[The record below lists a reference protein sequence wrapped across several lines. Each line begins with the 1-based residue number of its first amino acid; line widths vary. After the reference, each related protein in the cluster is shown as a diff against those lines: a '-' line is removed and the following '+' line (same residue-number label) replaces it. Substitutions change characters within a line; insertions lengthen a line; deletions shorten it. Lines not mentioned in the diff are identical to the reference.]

1 MVASPQGVKNR
12 LQETAEYPIFKKVSM
27 RDDNT
32 KSYIRRLNFRQRLLL
47 RILSLSL
54 AVWSRTLRLKCA
66 PEVQEYLNSLAADP
80 GIIVLW
86 HNRLFMGPELCR
98 RFAVKHQMAAIVSA
112 SKDGAWMGALLEIFG
127 IHPVRG
133 SSHHRGVQAMR
144 EVLAAHKKGHSVLIT
159 PDGSRGPK
167 YKMKSG
173 AAHIARESH
182 APVYLL
188 ALNFS
193 RAWRLKTWDRFYLP
207 WPFSRV
213 EMTVR
218 RIEGSELAAYDSLQA
233 ATEALQAV
241 MLANNK
247 DAELTDKQVHADE
260 KPTKQNSVN

>member
-1 MVASPQGVKNR
+1 
-12 LQETAEYPIFKKVSM
+12 M

-47 RILSLSL
+47 RILSFLL
-54 AVWSRTLRLKCA
+54 AVWSRTLRLKCS
-66 PEVQEYLNSLAADP
+66 PKVLGYLNSLDTDP

-86 HNRLFMGPELCR
+86 HNRLFMGPDLCR
-98 RFAVKHQMAAIVSA
+98 RFAVKRQMAAIVSA
-112 SKDGAWMGALLEIFG
+112 SKDGAWMGALLEIFE

-144 EVLAAHKKGHSVLIT
+144 EVLAAHKAGHSILIT

-173 AAHIARESH
+173 AALIARESK

-193 RAWRLKTWDRFYLP
+193 RAWRLNSWDRFYVP

-213 EMTVR
+213 ELTVQ
-218 RIEGSELAAYDSLQA
+218 RIEGSELAAFDSLQA
-233 ATEALQAV
+233 ATEALQV
-241 MLANNK
+241 GMLASNK
-247 DAELTDKQVHADE
+247 DAELADE
-260 KPTKQNSVN
+260 